1 MRTDLRHASDVTLAM
16 AVARW
21 DEEALAEVTAEMQA
35 RFTGWPGGYWGT
47 ALTLKRPSRRCSSG
61 SGKTQP
67 ASTRTEGRCAPS
79 CSLRFIPAPS
89 TCSALTLPGGAGK
102 NYRLAA
108 AVPGPNDVEQE
119 FSDLATA
126 EVVREALGSLQ
137 PAERSAIELAY
148 FEGHTYREV
157 ATILGQPEGTVKSR
171 IRSGMRRMQNALA
184 AKGLVIGNVQTAE
197 EAP

>member
-1 MRTDLRHASDVTLAM
+1 VT
-16 AVARW
+16 
-21 DEEALAEVTAEMQA
+21 
-35 RFTGWPGGYWGT
+35 
-47 ALTLKRPSRRCSSG
+47 
-61 SGKTQP
+61 
-67 ASTRTEGRCAPS
+67 
-79 CSLRFIPAPS
+79 
-89 TCSALTLPGGAGK
+89 
-102 NYRLAA
+102 
-108 AVPGPNDVEQE
+108 GPNDVEQE

-171 IRSGMRRMQNALA
+171 IRSGMRRMQSALT
-184 AKGLVIGNVQTAE
+184 AKGLVISNVQPAE